1 MEGAERAL
9 GMFINTLPIR
19 IRLGT
24 KSVADGLSE
33 THNELAELLH
43 HEHVNLG
50 LAQRCSALPGGAP
63 LFTSLLNY
71 RYSSPQQEGG
81 TPLIAGKALGNRGR
95 TNYPVVMSVDDLGEG
110 GGAKVSLPG
119 LALRLFN

>member
-1 MEGAERAL
+1 
-9 GMFINTLPIR
+9 MFINTLPIR

-71 RYSSPQQEGG
+71 RYSALQQEGHAAHTWEG
-81 TPLIAGKALGNRGR
+81 MEALGNRGR

-110 GGAKVSLPG
+110 VQKCRCLI
-119 LALRLFN
+119 